1 MAALQSTDLFL
12 PTQIADGIVER
23 VKTVSTVAALKGQAP
38 MRFGNVNIV
47 TFDEDLSAE
56 FVEESEHKSSD
67 VAKPSFVTAVPHK
80 AVVQMRTS
88 DEFKW
93 ADEDYQLGIL
103 NKYQEKCAR
112 AISRAL
118 DLGLYY
124 RLNPRT
130 VTEIT
135 SWTNYLNTTT
145 NRVPVGADADIDFET
160 AAGKVIS
167 TGVPV
172 NGVAFDPSYAWT
184 LSTARYQDGRKKYP
198 ELGLGNG
205 ISSFEGV
212 NSATSSTV
220 SGKAKDG
227 DATDNGVK
235 AILGDFQRGIYWGI
249 QKSFPFRMLEF
260 GDPDNA
266 GRDLAGHNELL
277 FRTEIVYAWYVWP
290 EKFSVIEG
298 TPVTPDPVAAPKAA
312 TTKEAK

>member
-1 MAALQSTDLFL
+1 MVALQSTDLYL

-23 VKTVSTVAALKGQAP
+23 VKTASTVAALKGQAP

-47 TFDEDLSAE
+47 TFDEDLRAE

-67 VAKPSFVTAVPHK
+67 EARPEFVTAVPHK

-130 VTEIT
+130 GTEVT

-145 NRVPVGADADIDFET
+145 NRVPVGANADIDCET

-184 LSTARYQDGRKKYP
+184 LSTARYVDGRKKYP

-220 SGKAKDG
+220 SGKARDG
-227 DATDNGVK
+227 EATDNGVK
-235 AILGDFQRGIYWGI
+235 AILGDFQGGIYWGI

-298 TPVTPDPVAAPKAA
+298 APAPKAA
-312 TTKEAK
+312 ETAPKAAK

>member
-1 MAALQSTDLFL
+1 
-12 PTQIADGIVER
+12 
-23 VKTVSTVAALKGQAP
+23 

-47 TFDEDLSAE
+47 TFDEDLRAE

-67 VAKPSFVTAVPHK
+67 EARPQFVTAVPHK

-130 VTEIT
+130 GTEVT
-135 SWTNYLNTTT
+135 SWTNYLNTTP
-145 NRVPVGADADIDFET
+145 NRVPVGANADIDFET

-184 LSTARYQDGRKKYP
+184 LSTARYVDGRKKYP

-220 SGKAKDG
+220 SGKARDG

-235 AILGDFQRGIYWGI
+235 AIMGDFQGGIYWGI

-298 TPVTPDPVAAPKAA
+298 AAAPKAETA
-312 TTKEAK
+312 PKAAK